1 VDPNTAF
8 IIVWGAGAAISAA
21 ALMAARTMPPFRR
34 IALCS
39 LALAATIAPSIA
51 GGHSPIIFPAI
62 AVMLTLPFTEPHHGM
77 LYALL
82 FGLLPIGVVW
92 ALIVAVWLAIRK
104 IRAVY
109 FTRL

>member
-1 VDPNTAF
+1 VNPNIVF
-8 IIVWGAGAAISAA
+8 SIVWVAGAAISAA
-21 ALMAARTMPPFRR
+21 ALMATRTMPPFRR

-39 LALAATIAPSIA
+39 LALAATMAPSIA
-51 GGHSPIIFPAI
+51 GGHSPVIFPAI
-62 AVMLTLPFTEPHHGM
+62 AVMLVVPFTDGM
-77 LYALL
+77 IYALL

-92 ALIVAVWLAIRK
+92 ALIVAIWLAIRK